1 MGEFFPWQIK
11 NMVFRKKT
19 NFFFQK
25 QTKWSQ
31 KTKSTNKKN
40 QRQVSSCTAAVYP
53 SPDHRPQSQNRNGFK
68 EKNLWQKEPKK
79 PGYLTKGPSKKCSLT
94 KGTSAM
100 KKNQASSSKA
110 MKVKKEV
117 LKKNMLAKLGK
128 MTLAQK
134 LRKAAEGAD
143 TEEDAANNLKGM
155 LTKEEHSKA
164 WSKHNVSMKG
174 KERSRK
180 SCKAEQGREA
190 FAGCHALGQ
199 NQCA

>member
-11 NMVFRKKT
+11 NMVFRKKLIFSSK
-19 NFFFQK
+19 NKQNDHK
-25 QTKWSQ
+25 KPNPQTKKP
-31 KTKSTNKKN
+31 KTGEFLYCSCLSKPRSSPPKPKPQWIQRKKSLTKG
-40 QRQVSSCTAAVYP
+40 T
-53 SPDHRPQSQNRNGFK
+53 
-68 EKNLWQKEPKK
+68 KK

-164 WSKHNVSMKG
+164 WSKHKVSMKG